1 MATDAKSI
9 TNITPSSL
17 PWKTRFLVKII
28 SALMKATCHSDGTLN
43 TRLLRLLDLQLPT
56 IPNRLIYSVSSSN
69 ITISPTRNLWFRLF
83 SPSVATT
90 SLLPVLVFFHG
101 GGFTM
106 CTPASL
112 PFDVVCRRFASTLSA
127 HVISVNYRLAP
138 EHRYPS
144 QYDDGFDVLKFLD
157 DNWEMVL
164 PPNADLSR
172 CFLAGDSAG
181 ANVAHHVAVESCRT
195 ETFRT
200 LKLVGLVSIQPF
212 FGGEERTESEKRLI
226 GSFLVSMART
236 DWCWKVFLPEGS
248 NRDHPAANVSGPNAV
263 DISGMEFPD
272 TVVFVGGFDPL
283 QDWQRRYYDWLKK
296 SGKRAT
302 LIEYPNMSHAFYVFP
317 ELSESSQLIM
327 QVKDFVDKLSFK

>member
-1 MATDAKSI
+1 
-9 TNITPSSL
+9 
-17 PWKTRFLVKII
+17 
-28 SALMKATCHSDGTLN
+28 
-43 TRLLRLLDLQLPT
+43 
-56 IPNRLIYSVSSSN
+56 
-69 ITISPTRNLWFRLF
+69 
-83 SPSVATT
+83 
-90 SLLPVLVFFHG
+90 
-101 GGFTM
+101 
-106 CTPASL
+106 
-112 PFDVVCRRFASTLSA
+112 
-127 HVISVNYRLAP
+127 
-138 EHRYPS
+138 
-144 QYDDGFDVLKFLD
+144 
-157 DNWEMVL
+157 MVL